1 MPSTGLG
8 VYAAAFLG
16 AALAAGFRADA
27 FFAPA
32 FFATGFFAVF
42 LATFFFAMR
51 GSLPHGSSTG
61 QFAIALHGPG
71 FAAPAHVPEH
81 PLVAAGGDEVAP
93 HDGLGFLSEVGGHR
107 VGALEHRAHDRAEF
121 LGGVGADPAGV
132 ERIRRA
138 GALEGLADLPV
149 DPVAGQE
156 RGDRLVEGPAV
167 CDREEVGGV

>member
-8 VYAAAFLG
+8 VYPSAFL
-16 AALAAGFRADA
+16 ATALAAGFRADA

-61 QFAIALHGPG
+61 QFTIALHGPG

-81 PLVAAGGDEVAP
+81 PLVAAGGDEVAAHEP
-93 HDGLGFLSEVGGHR
+93 
-107 VGALEHRAHDRAEF
+107 ALARAQSRGQLIEAGDDEADEPAEL
-121 LGGVGADPAGV
+121 LGGVGADPA
-132 ERIRRA
+132 
-138 GALEGLADLPV
+138 
-149 DPVAGQE
+149 
-156 RGDRLVEGPAV
+156 
-167 CDREEVGGV
+167 

>member
-51 GSLPHGSSTG
+51 GSLHQHSLIGQFTIVRYTG
-61 QFAIALHGPG
+61 QDSLRQPMSQNIH
-71 FAAPAHVPEH
+71 
-81 PLVAAGGDEVAP
+81 
-93 HDGLGFLSEVGGHR
+93 S
-107 VGALEHRAHDRAEF
+107 
-121 LGGVGADPAGV
+121 
-132 ERIRRA
+132 
-138 GALEGLADLPV
+138 
-149 DPVAGQE
+149 
-156 RGDRLVEGPAV
+156 
-167 CDREEVGGV
+167 